1 MNLLTSETHT
11 HTLKVAVR
19 VVRVVC
25 EGGVTFW
32 SLVGAFPAGEAERPN
47 HDIAAAQTQQ
57 EVEEEVVSVPV
68 THLRQTQR
76 LCLCRLTARPC
87 GNVLQDA
94 CFSLWWPPH
103 SVPTVLHCVDAV
115 LWVVAASSSRFTSSD
130 HRTFQ
135 SAGSFNTAP
144 PVGGGALWV
153 LLV

>member
-1 MNLLTSETHT
+1 MEVQTDELKGRSQSGQELSVSSSEPPH
-11 HTLKVAVR
+11 L
-19 VVRVVC
+19 
-25 EGGVTFW
+25 FW
-32 SLVGAFPAGEAERPN
+32 SLVGVFPAGEAERPN

-135 SAGSFNTAP
+135 SAGLRP
-144 PVGGGALWV
+144 QQCG
-153 LLV
+153 